1 MAEQVWLPS
10 LEDTA
15 QNDLSARL
23 RAGLTA
29 ALPEFVRQHGSDP
42 EISIRNVEIRELAP
56 GLTLQFKA
64 THTRSVM
71 HKNRPVLEVRFRG
84 LMRFINPKTRRSE
97 DLPLAGECRLDI
109 KSGAI
114 VHLAL

>member
-29 ALPEFVRQHGSDP
+29 ALPEFVRQHGSGP

-56 GLTLQFKA
+56 GLTL
-64 THTRSVM
+64 
-71 HKNRPVLEVRFRG
+71 
-84 LMRFINPKTRRSE
+84 
-97 DLPLAGECRLDI
+97 
-109 KSGAI
+109 
-114 VHLAL
+114 